1 MRLAGIDFQGPIGI
15 AACDMGVR
23 GRGVQDRPK
32 KIFVPSQSDRLEN
45 MLEVGNALVLHYNA
59 KYCLNKLAATILSF
73 FNRIH
78 NEEKVSHHVA
88 TVYLCSYIEF

>member
-1 MRLAGIDFQGPIGI
+1 
-15 AACDMGVR
+15 MGVR

-59 KYCLNKLAATILSF
+59 KYCLNKLAATVLGF
-73 FNRIH
+73 FNEIH

-88 TVYLCSYIEF
+88 AVYLCSYIEF